1 MRNFLFLLFF
11 MATTHTSFS
20 QKNEIAFR
28 IQEKDLIP
36 EGITYDAATKTFFVS
51 SIAKKKIVKINANK
65 VVSDF
70 VTSGRDGLGE
80 ALGMKVFNG
89 SLWACS
95 NWDEGDVDNSM
106 VHQFD
111 IATGKLI
118 KKWTLT
124 TKGEKH
130 LLNDLIVLNDKEA
143 IATDSDTG
151 NLYKVDGSSSEP
163 TLFIQDNQLRYIN
176 GITTT
181 PDGKFVIVNALVGFL
196 KVNIES
202 KEITPL
208 SFKAY
213 YSIGIDG
220 LYWYKQSLVG
230 IQNVSYPATVN
241 LYSLNEAGDKVNGGK
256 VLATDLPEWDIPTT
270 GVIVGDWFYYIANSQ
285 LLNYD
290 KGAIKDP
297 SQLKEVL
304 IMRVSLK

>member
-11 MATTHTSFS
+11 TTTTQASFS
-20 QKNEIAFR
+20 QNEIAFR
-28 IQEKDLIP
+28 IKEKDLIP
-36 EGITYDAATKTFFVS
+36 EGIAYDAASKTFFVS

-70 VTSGRDGLGE
+70 VTSGQDGLGE
-80 ALGMKVFNG
+80 VLGMKVLKG

-95 NWDEGDVDNSM
+95 NWDEGDVDNAM

-111 IATGKLI
+111 IATGKLV

-151 NLYKVDGSSSEP
+151 NLYKVDESSSEP
-163 TLFIQDNQLRYIN
+163 TLFIQDNQLRYVN

-181 PDGKFVIVNALVGFL
+181 PDGKFLIVNALVGFL
-196 KVNIES
+196 KANIES

-208 SFKAY
+208 PFKAY

-230 IQNVSYPATVN
+230 IQNLSYPATIN
-241 LYSLNEAGDKVNGGK
+241 LYSLNAVGDKVIGGK

-290 KGAIKDP
+290 KGFIKDP

-304 IMRVSLK
+304 IMRVLIK